1 MQNPWPNQA
10 RIHTFSGEFE
20 DVELEQQYQDA
31 VLAETARQ
39 QSIAL
44 AVVAS
49 MFLLFVIVDFGMMGP
64 EAPNLNLLVSLRL
77 VVAGAFLVLAA
88 TTWHMPELANRH
100 VAINSVLFLF
110 ANASIAVLVLRPE
123 TLDFQVISLVATSIA
138 LYLFIPTRLPW
149 AVALNVWLAV
159 GFLLVMALLMDRNA
173 TQLGMAVLVTLMPNV
188 VGYLSA
194 RRLNRLQREQF
205 LALQEARHTN
215 LLLQQ
220 EITERLRL
228 EVGLRELAQTDALT
242 GLSNRRSF
250 LELAGQA
257 LRQARRASAP
267 LTLCMIDIDHFKPIN
282 DNYGHAAGDVVLAA
296 VAAVCRD
303 QLRESDLIGRYGGE
317 EFVLALPNTDAYA
330 ARLIAERLR
339 ARIENHRLPGDLS
352 SLRLTVTAGIAQVA
366 RNEDTL
372 DPALLRADEALYEG
386 KREGRNRVALAA
398 G

>member
-1 MQNPWPNQA
+1 
-10 RIHTFSGEFE
+10 
-20 DVELEQQYQDA
+20 V
-31 VLAETARQ
+31 VL
-39 QSIAL
+39 
-44 AVVAS
+44 
-49 MFLLFVIVDFGMMGP
+49 
-64 EAPNLNLLVSLRL
+64 
-77 VVAGAFLVLAA
+77 
-88 TTWHMPELANRH
+88 
-100 VAINSVLFLF
+100 
-110 ANASIAVLVLRPE
+110 NA
-123 TLDFQVISLVATSIA
+123 
-138 LYLFIPTRLPW
+138 
-149 AVALNVWLAV
+149 WLAT
-159 GFLLVMALLMDRNA
+159 GFVLVMALFMDRNA
-173 TQLGMAVLVTLMPNV
+173 TQVGMAAMVALLPNV

-339 ARIENHRLPGDLS
+339 VRIENHRLPGDLS
-352 SLRLTVTAGIAQVA
+352 ILRITVTAGIAQVA
-366 RNEDTL
+366 RNEDSL

-386 KREGRNRVALAA
+386 KREGRNRVALAS
-398 G
+398 

>member
-10 RIHTFSGEFE
+10 RIHAFSGEFA
-20 DVELEQQYQDA
+20 DASLEQQYQEV

-39 QSIAL
+39 QCIAL
-44 AVVAS
+44 GVVGA
-49 MFLLFVIVDFGMMGP
+49 MFLLFVLVDIGMMGP
-64 EAPNLNLLVSLRL
+64 DASTLSLLVTLRL
-77 VVAGAFLVLAA
+77 VVAAASFMLAAATWYVPVLAVK
-88 TTWHMPELANRH
+88 PL
-100 VAINSVLFLF
+100 AINSVLFLF
-110 ANASIAVLVLRPE
+110 VNASIAVLPLRPE

-138 LYLFIPTRLPW
+138 LYLFIPTRLLW
-149 AVALNVWLAV
+149 AVVLNAWLAT
-159 GFLLVMALLMDRNA
+159 GFVLVMALFMDRNA
-173 TQLGMAVLVTLMPNV
+173 TQVGMAAMVALLPNV

-267 LTLCMIDIDHFKPIN
+267 LTLCMIDIDNFKDFN
-282 DNYGHAAGDVVLAA
+282 DTHGHAAGDTVLAT

-303 QLRESDLIGRYGGE
+303 QLRESDLIGRFGGE
-317 EFVLALPNTDAYA
+317 EFVVALPNTDAYA
-330 ARLIAERLR
+330 ARIIAERLR
-339 ARIENHRLPGDLS
+339 VRIESHRFAGDLA
-352 SLRLTVTAGIAQVA
+352 SLRLTVTAGIAQVG
-366 RNEDTL
+366 RHDDSL
-372 DPALLRADEALYEG
+372 DPALLRADAALYVG
-386 KREGRNRVALAA
+386 KREGRNRVALAN
-398 G
+398 

>member
-10 RIHTFSGEFE
+10 RIQAFSGEFA
-20 DVELEQQYQDA
+20 DAGLEQQYQEV

-39 QSIAL
+39 QCVAL
-44 AVVAS
+44 GVVGA
-49 MFLLFVIVDFGMMGP
+49 MFLLFVLVDIGMMGP
-64 EAPNLNLLVSLRL
+64 DAANLSLLVTLRL
-77 VVAGAFLVLAA
+77 LVAGAAFMLAAATWYVPVLAA
-88 TTWHMPELANRH
+88 RPM
-100 VAINSVLFLF
+100 AINSVLFLF
-110 ANASIAVLVLRPE
+110 VNASIAVLPLRPE

-138 LYLFIPTRLPW
+138 LYLFIPTRLLW
-149 AVALNVWLAV
+149 AVVLNAWLAI
-159 GFLLVMALLMDRNA
+159 GFVLVMALFMDRNA
-173 TQLGMAVLVTLMPNV
+173 AQVGMAAMVALLPNV

-339 ARIENHRLPGDLS
+339 VRIENHRLPGDLS
-352 SLRLTVTAGIAQVA
+352 ILRITVTAGIAQVA
-366 RNEDTL
+366 RNEDSL

-386 KREGRNRVALAA
+386 KREGRNRVALAS
-398 G
+398 